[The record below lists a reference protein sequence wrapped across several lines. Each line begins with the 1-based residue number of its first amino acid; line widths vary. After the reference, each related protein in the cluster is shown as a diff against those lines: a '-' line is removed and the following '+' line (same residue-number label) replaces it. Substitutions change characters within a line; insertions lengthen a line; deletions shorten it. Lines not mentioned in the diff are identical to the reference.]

1 MAIMFTSSCTDQL
14 TFVVTDVEAPSDM
27 SEKRVQRMRDEVV
40 LTEVNLLLSDNYVRL
55 NTNFR
60 DDETETII
68 LQKIDDELYRAD
80 SGSKVVELELNTVFG
95 YVRSCEITLYGK
107 YSGSSMERKWTMILE
122 RK

>member
-1 MAIMFTSSCTDQL
+1 MTIVFTSSCTDQL

-80 SGSKVVELELNTVFG
+80 NGSKVLELELNTVFG

-107 YSGSSMERKWTMILE
+107 YSDSSMERKWTMILE